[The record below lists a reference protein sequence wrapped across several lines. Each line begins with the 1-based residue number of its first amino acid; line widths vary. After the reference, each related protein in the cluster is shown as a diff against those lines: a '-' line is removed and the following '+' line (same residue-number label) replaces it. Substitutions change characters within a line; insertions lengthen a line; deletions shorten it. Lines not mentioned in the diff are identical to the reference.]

1 MRLGSDIDRLT
12 IQRLIDNNPSLIKN
26 KGDKININYNHV
38 SNICVKENV
47 IMSLIYK
54 NVFFSIGDKAHYIV
68 SGTKYHFIITHLQVV
83 SNADEFE
90 LCVGGNTLNKKD
102 EVIGHAYRQCYIAGL
117 YKSEVTYKEY
127 SII

>member
-1 MRLGSDIDRLT
+1 MRLGSAIDRLT
-12 IQRLIDNNPSLIKN
+12 IQRLIDNDPSLIKN
-26 KGDKININYNHV
+26 KGNKINIDYNRV

-54 NVFFSIGDKAHYIV
+54 NVFFSIGDKAHYLV
-68 SGTKYHFIITHLQVV
+68 NGKKYHFIITHLQVV

-90 LCVGGNTLNKKD
+90 LCAGGNTLNDED
-102 EVIGHAYRQCYIAGL
+102 EVIGHSYRQCYIVGL
-117 YKSEVTYKEY
+117 HKSEATFKEY